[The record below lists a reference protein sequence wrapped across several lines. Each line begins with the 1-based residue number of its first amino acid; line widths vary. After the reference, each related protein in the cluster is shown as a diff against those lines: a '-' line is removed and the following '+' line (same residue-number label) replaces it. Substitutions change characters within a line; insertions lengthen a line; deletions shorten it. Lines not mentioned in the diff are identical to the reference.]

1 MASNYPHER
10 HAGRRMLRMQ
20 TGFGRLSVWL
30 ITLFSLSLFSLAFA
44 FVSYKSRE
52 DSWRLGEQAIDNV
65 GRLAEQSI
73 AREIEL
79 YNLSLQAV
87 VDGALDPRIMGQ
99 DPDIRAQILFDR
111 SATATGFGYI
121 IATNV
126 NGDIILDSKSIQPRR
141 ANMAGRDFFDF
152 HTQEYGDNGLYISRP
167 FKAKMDNDRWT
178 VALSR
183 RITAPD
189 GTFRG
194 IVSGFIKLDY
204 FNRILQRAS
213 LGSEGVVT
221 LLRDDGSLI
230 GRSPFDEKLLGHGWQ
245 PTDVSNYLANAPKG
259 FFTKHGIGDG
269 RERLYTCRRVT
280 GTPLFITVG
289 LGVNEIL
296 GLWRSRTIM
305 SSAIFIVLAGS
316 VLVLMAMLNRE
327 LVRRASAEQAAQLLA
342 RTDALTGVANRRMF
356 DEALHK
362 EISRAS
368 RQGDRV
374 SLLMLD
380 VDWFKKYNDAYG
392 HRRGD
397 EVLARVSQMIKT
409 SVRSDVGLVARY
421 GGEEFAVI
429 VTHIDA
435 DDVGIIAHR
444 ILENISALA
453 IPFPESA
460 FGHLTVSCGIAT
472 RTCGAAESA
481 AGLIEEADQR
491 LYQAKKSGRNRIECP
506 SDYAELAA

>member
-1 MASNYPHER
+1 
-10 HAGRRMLRMQ
+10 MLQMQ
-20 TGFGRLSVWL
+20 TGYGRRTVWL
-30 ITLFSLSLFSLAFA
+30 ITLLGLSLFSLAFA

-87 VDGALDPRIMGQ
+87 VDGALDPRIMAQ
-99 DPDIRAQILFDR
+99 DPDIRAQVLFDR
-111 SATATGFGYI
+111 SATATGFGSL

-126 NGDIILDSKSIQPRR
+126 NGDIILDSTSLEPRK
-141 ANMAGRDFFDF
+141 ANMTGRDFFDF

-167 FKAKMDNDRWT
+167 FKAKLDNDRWT

-204 FNRILQRAS
+204 FNQILQRAS
-213 LGSEGVVT
+213 LGSDGIVT

-230 GRSPFDEKLLGHGWQ
+230 GRSHFDEKLLDITWQ
-245 PTDVSNYLANAPKG
+245 TNDVVNYLTNAPKG
-259 FFTKHGIGDG
+259 FFTKHSISDG

-296 GLWRSRTIM
+296 GLWRSRTIA
-305 SSAIFIVLAGS
+305 SSVIFIVLAGS
-316 VLVLMAMLNRE
+316 VLALMAMLNRE
-327 LVRRASAEQAAQLLA
+327 LLRRASAEQAAHLMA

-356 DEALHK
+356 DEAFHK
-362 EISRAS
+362 EIGRAT
-368 RQGDRV
+368 RQGHCV

-392 HRRGD
+392 HRKGD
-397 EVLARVSQMIKT
+397 EVLTRVSQTIKT
-409 SVRSDVGLVARY
+409 SIRGDVDLVARY

-429 VTHIDA
+429 VAHIDPN
-435 DDVGIIAHR
+435 DVGVIANR
-444 ILENISALA
+444 ILENIGALA

-460 FGHLTVSCGIAT
+460 FGHVTVSCGMAT
-472 RTCGAAESA
+472 RACGGVQSA
-481 AGLIEEADQR
+481 AGLIEEADQG
-491 LYQAKKSGRNRIECP
+491 LYQAKRSGRNRIERT